1 MTDANT
7 GVAESAGKV
16 LTVRRAVIRDVPT
29 MADIINRHAAGG
41 EMLAR
46 SHHQLYQFVR
56 DFSVVVDEETVLAC
70 GALHVVWED
79 IGEIRSLAVADEW
92 QGQGLG
98 RRLVESLLGEA
109 RELGLPK
116 VFALTY
122 KQGFFQHM
130 GFHLVP
136 HESLPHK
143 IWADC
148 LNCPKFPNCDEIA
161 MMIELD

>member
-1 MTDANT
+1 M
-7 GVAESAGKV
+7 GLAGKA
-16 LTVRRAVIRDVPT
+16 LAVRRAVIRDVPA
-29 MADIINRHAAGG
+29 MADIINYHAAKG

-46 SHHQLYQFVR
+46 SQHQLYQFVR
-56 DFSVVVDEETVLAC
+56 DFVVAADGDVVVAC

-79 IGEIRSLAVADEW
+79 IGEIRSLAVADGW
-92 QGQGLG
+92 QGRGIG
-98 RRLVESLLGEA
+98 SRLVQSLLDEA
-109 RELGLPK
+109 RDLGLPK

-136 HESLPHK
+136 HEALPHK

-161 MMIELD
+161 MMIELS